1 MTLQET
7 ALNSNTELDINDYYW
22 LFYYVYM
29 YVSTYILYHYY
40 FSSFR
45 HKNVAE
51 NIRGNLEQKQ
61 RQAVRAAR
69 LKILKI
75 KNCDTMISI
84 FHPVQ
89 VSKLRKLAIEIYM

>member
-29 YVSTYILYHYY
+29 YVSTYILYHHY

-51 NIRGNLEQKQ
+51 NIRDNLEQKQ

-69 LKILKI
+69 LKSLKI
-75 KNCDTMISI
+75 KNWWYNDTYFSSCTSEQAQKIGN
-84 FHPVQ
+84 
-89 VSKLRKLAIEIYM
+89 